1 MSGAYVCGESTI
13 LIDAGMPGHFKAIW
27 QNMEANGRPLAVI
40 LTHQD
45 VDQVSEMLSDAGHRL
60 KFKLKTDISRRT
72 EEAAVSLLNE
82 NKVYDTL
89 ENRQF

>member
-1 MSGAYVCGESTI
+1 M
-13 LIDAGMPGHFKAIW
+13 
-27 QNMEANGRPLAVI
+27 AVI

-82 NKVYDTL
+82 NKVYDT
-89 ENRQF
+89 E